1 MQLFMNKFDSLISTR
16 MYIMVNSTI
25 GNMLCNI
32 VVIILAKDYN
42 FHLLFIRLCGKWW
55 SLRQSEWSLKL
66 FVGQKIKNYNWKVM
80 YSDNCRQLPQAVMVF
95 NVTICFVYI
104 YMQSNT
110 PYNITSTTAA
120 TDLFKCNL

>member
-42 FHLLFIRLCGKWW
+42 FHLLFIRLCGK
-55 SLRQSEWSLKL
+55 
-66 FVGQKIKNYNWKVM
+66 
-80 YSDNCRQLPQAVMVF
+80 
-95 NVTICFVYI
+95 
-104 YMQSNT
+104 
-110 PYNITSTTAA
+110 
-120 TDLFKCNL
+120 